1 MLIAARVVLLRQL
14 SRVDPARFGP
24 TLAEALVTRS
34 QQVKIRRSFVRRRTA
49 AADEAVA
56 LYRRLLRDQPG
67 RHEVGLARALVAQA
81 SVPDDRTMTS
91 ALAQGREA
99 IGYVED
105 ATDRDGLVVLASARL
120 MIATQLCGAAPQDAL
135 PLAEQ
140 ARETWLRCTPLGL
153 RERMDLARSLTAIG
167 YCRAALGEPREALA
181 AREEAVEMFRR
192 LPFWTRQKY
201 MPARLDATVGLAH
214 SLATFGRWTEAL
226 TLAADAREEL
236 VFWSRWEPVRALPTL
251 SNLLL
256 VIARCHAGLDE
267 TQAAVTTATKA
278 IEHYRWL
285 AEHDP
290 VRNRSRLVVALR
302 GQAVILQAVG
312 RHEEA
317 ARAAGEAETIE
328 SR

>member
-1 MLIAARVVLLRQL
+1 MATRVVLLRQL

-24 TLAEALVTRS
+24 TFAEALVTRS
-34 QQVKIRRSFVRRRTA
+34 QQVKIRRNFVRRRTA

-56 LYRRLLRDQPG
+56 LYRRLVLDRPG

-91 ALAQGREA
+91 ALAQGQEA

-105 ATDRDGLVVLASARL
+105 ATDRDGLVVLASAQL
-120 MIATQLCGAAPQDAL
+120 MMAIQLSPEAPREAL
-135 PLAEQ
+135 SFAEQ

-153 RERMDLARSLTAIG
+153 RERTDLARSLTAIG
-167 YCRAALGEPREALA
+167 YCRATLGEPAEALA

-192 LPFWTRQKY
+192 LPFWTRQRY
-201 MPARLDATVGLAH
+201 LPSRLDATAGLAH
-214 SLATFGRWTEAL
+214 SLATYGRWTEAL
-226 TLAADAREEL
+226 TMAVDAREEL
-236 VFWSRWEPVRALPTL
+236 VFWSRWEPLRARPPLANL
-251 SNLLL
+251 SL
-256 VIARCHAGLDE
+256 VIARCHVGLDE

-278 IEHYRWL
+278 IEHCRWL
-285 AEHDP
+285 AGRDP
-290 VRNRSRLVVALR
+290 VRHRRRLVVALR
-302 GQAVILQAVG
+302 AQAVILQAVG

-317 ARAAGEAETIE
+317 AGATGEAETIE

>member
-1 MLIAARVVLLRQL
+1 MSLAVRITLLRQL
-14 SRVDPARFGP
+14 TRVDLARFGP
-24 TLAEALVTRS
+24 KLAEALVTRS
-34 QQVKIRRSFVRRRTA
+34 HQVKIRRSFVARRTA

-56 LYRRLLRDQPG
+56 LYRRLVQVRPG
-67 RHEVGLARALVAQA
+67 RHEVGLARALVAQG
-81 SVPDDRTMTS
+81 SIPDDRTVES

-99 IGYVED
+99 IGYVEN
-105 ATDRDGLVVLASARL
+105 ATDRDGLVVLAAAQL
-120 MIATQLCGAAPQDAL
+120 MMATHLQADAPEDAL
-135 PLAEQ
+135 TLAEQ
-140 ARETWLRCTPLGL
+140 AHGTWLRCTPLTN
-153 RERMDLARSLTAIG
+153 RERVNLARSRTVVG
-167 YCRAALGEPREALA
+167 HCRATLGEPAEALA

-201 MPARLDATVGLAH
+201 TPARLDAVTGLAH
-214 SLATFGRWTEAL
+214 SLATYGRWTEAL
-226 TLAADAREEL
+226 TLAADPREDL
-236 VFWSRWEPVRALPTL
+236 VFWSRWEPRRALPTL

-267 TQAAVTTATKA
+267 PEAAVTTAAKA

-290 VRNRSRLVVALR
+290 VRQRSRLVVALR
-302 GQAVILQAVG
+302 AQAVILQAAG

-317 ARAAGEAETIE
+317 ARAADEAETMD